1 MTLQSLITRVEAGS
15 GSDRQLDADIC
26 VALRYAP
33 GTNKDKIFKRNEFDA
48 GYFFATNKHG
58 FARKLGAPH
67 LTSSLDA
74 IRALFKKR
82 LEGWIVRIDDHTRA
96 RAVCQ
101 VLGDDKMFFT
111 KHPDVHRA
119 FLSATLKAVS
129 FLSQNGLR
137 PISERSTKSKNE
149 REDKK

>member
-26 VALRYAP
+26 VALQWGGMGAVGAVNYDITRNDGDIIYVS
-33 GTNKDKIFKRNEFDA
+33 KDDCSFPFITPK
-48 GYFFATNKHG
+48 
-58 FARKLGAPH
+58 

-74 IRALFKKR
+74 IRALFKER

-119 FLSATLKAVS
+119 FLSAVLKAIAAKE
-129 FLSQNGLR
+129 G
-137 PISERSTKSKNE
+137 
-149 REDKK
+149 

>member
-1 MTLQSLITRVEAGS
+1 MKLTDLITRVESSS
-15 GSDRQLDADIC
+15 GSDGELDAAIC
-26 VALRYAP
+26 EALQYVHGCPTAKNVKALEKAWF
-33 GTNKDKIFKRNEFDA
+33 GTQIEFERDCENS
-48 GYFFATNKHG
+48 FREKW
-58 FARKLGAPH
+58 LSPH

-74 IRALFKKR
+74 IRSLLKAR

-119 FLSATLKAVS
+119 FLSATLKAIAAKE
-129 FLSQNGLR
+129 G
-137 PISERSTKSKNE
+137 
-149 REDKK
+149 